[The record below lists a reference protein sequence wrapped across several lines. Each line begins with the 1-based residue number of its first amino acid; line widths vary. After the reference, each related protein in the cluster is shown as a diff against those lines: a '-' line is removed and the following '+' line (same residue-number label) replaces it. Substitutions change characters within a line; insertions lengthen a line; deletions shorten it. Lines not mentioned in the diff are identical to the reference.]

1 MKLRKKWESRSV
13 YRTSRGTADVKR
25 DGDYAVVET
34 SNPLLAKAL
43 IMLHGFKEYVS
54 VDRVLDTARKSPP
67 VTMAKPPVTKSKKP
81 KEEVVKPKPR
91 TRKKTTR
98 RTKKD

>member
-1 MKLRKKWESRSV
+1 MKLRKKWERRSV
-13 YRTSRGTADVKR
+13 YRTSRGTANVKR

-43 IMLHGFKEYVS
+43 IMLHGFQEYVS
-54 VDRVLDTARKSPP
+54 VDKVIDTVRKSPP
-67 VTMAKPPVTKSKKP
+67 VTMTKPSVAKSKKP

-91 TRKKTTR
+91 TRKKPAR
-98 RTKKD
+98 KTKKD